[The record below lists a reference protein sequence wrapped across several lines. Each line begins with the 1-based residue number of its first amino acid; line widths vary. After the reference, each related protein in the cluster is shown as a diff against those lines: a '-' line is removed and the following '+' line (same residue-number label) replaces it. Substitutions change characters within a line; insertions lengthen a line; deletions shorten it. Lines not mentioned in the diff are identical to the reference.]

1 MQVFSDARL
10 VSAFSFESNCGFA
23 SPCASH
29 TFMPFWYN
37 LAGIH
42 VEDEHLQQGS
52 LTQQRLPMWL
62 SRGRLH
68 PGLLVVGNHD
78 TFPFNVHADGHKSH
92 TATKYLIDVGDPV

>member
-1 MQVFSDARL
+1 MLALSMLFLSNPT
-10 VSAFSFESNCGFA
+10 VSLLHRV
-23 SPCASH
+23 SH

-78 TFPFNVHADGHKSH
+78 TFPFNVHADGHKRILPPN
-92 TATKYLIDVGDPV
+92 T